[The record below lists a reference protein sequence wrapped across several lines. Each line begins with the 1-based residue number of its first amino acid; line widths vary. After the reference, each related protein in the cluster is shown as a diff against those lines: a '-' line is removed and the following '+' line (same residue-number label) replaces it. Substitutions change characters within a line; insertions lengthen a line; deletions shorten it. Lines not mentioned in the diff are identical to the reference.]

1 MSHLERAC
9 RSKSMNAITLRQTAV
24 RLLVLLA
31 MVAFAGPLWAG
42 SEPAPGWSDAYP
54 QVRRDLEAGRPLVVE
69 VIVPLCNNDQ
79 IWCGSKWAGQPG
91 SLRANVYWGAVF
103 GARTFF
109 QRQTAGWSPLGL
121 SAIDDVFLQ
130 RAVFRRWVSADRWSL
145 RRSGPIE
152 QIVVLEAVHGGHIDR
167 AVRELYVRAAR
178 GSSVTIDYEGG
189 PRTLR
194 VHAIGYAGHNRLMD
208 GIVFPPRLAAARPSD
223 VPIPSF
229 VLACLS
235 EKYFAEALRSVGSE
249 PMVMTR
255 SLMAPEGY
263 VVDAIAKGLGDN
275 ASLFGLRQRAVDAY
289 AKWQKLTPRQAGAI
303 FAPR

>member
-1 MSHLERAC
+1 VS
-9 RSKSMNAITLRQTAV
+9 
-24 RLLVLLA
+24 
-31 MVAFAGPLWAG
+31 AGPLWAD
-42 SEPAPGWSDAYP
+42 SDPPTGWSEAYP

-69 VIVPLCNNDQ
+69 VLVPLCSNDQ

-91 SLRANVYWGAVF
+91 SLRANLYWGAVF

-109 QRQTAGWSPLGL
+109 QRHGSGWSPLGL
-121 SAIDDVFLQ
+121 GSTDDVFLQ
-130 RAVFRRWVSADRWSL
+130 RAVFRRRVLADRWRL

-152 QIVVLEAVHGGHIDR
+152 QIVVLQAIHGSHINRAVH
-167 AVRELYVRAAR
+167 ELYVRAAR
-178 GSSVTIDYEGG
+178 GTAVTIDYEGRQ
-189 PRTLR
+189 RTLR

-208 GIVFPPRLAAARPSD
+208 GIAFPPELPPVRPSD
-223 VPIPSF
+223 APIPSF

-235 EKYFAEALRSVGSE
+235 EKYFSDALRSVGSE

-263 VVDAIAKGLGDN
+263 VVDAIAKGLGDD
-275 ASLFGLRQRAVDAY
+275 ASLFGLRQRAVAAY
-289 AKWQKLTPRQAGAI
+289 AQWQKLTPSQAGAI